1 MICTVAFI
9 LLFVVLFIQII
20 YLFKDPDRVDPYTH
34 WLYIIIFILLFLETT
49 IRSIKIEFFAI
60 TNTFESL
67 IFFAGVI
74 VLLLTIYKVKFKTKA
89 LPLILFTGTLMGIL
103 FLAIASSPIAPKAIK
118 PPIPALRSMWLSL
131 HVSFAF
137 IGDAFFTLAF
147 LSSIYYLLTSN
158 KKRKKLLDKM
168 TYVSIATG
176 YPIYT
181 IGALIFGA
189 IWAEYAWG
197 SFWSW
202 DPKETW
208 ALITWMTYTLYLHTR
223 IMKKWHGK
231 RSAIISIVG
240 YLFTLFTFFGVN
252 FLLSGLHSYK

>member
-1 MICTVAFI
+1 MICTIAFI
-9 LLFVVLFIQII
+9 LMFVVLFIQVI
-20 YLFKDPDRVDPYTH
+20 YLFKDPNRVDPFSH
-34 WLYIIIFILLFLETT
+34 WLYIIIFTLLFIETVL
-49 IRSIKIEFFAI
+49 RSIQIQFFAI

-67 IFFAGVI
+67 IFFSGVI
-74 VLLLTIYKVKFKTKA
+74 ILLLTIYKMKFKNKA

-103 FLAIASSPIAPKAIK
+103 FLAIASSPIAPKTVK
-118 PPIPALRSMWLSL
+118 PPIPALRSMWLAL

-137 IGDAFFTLAF
+137 IGEAFFTLAF
-147 LSSIYYLLTSN
+147 LSSIYYLLTKN
-158 KKRKKLLDKM
+158 IKRKKLLDKM
-168 TYVSIATG
+168 TYVSIAAG

-223 IMKKWHGK
+223 IMKKWQGK
-231 RSAIISIVG
+231 RSAVISIVG